1 MNRTFVFVATAAAL
15 VVAFVVGAILYR
27 SARLEQQGAAAGANA
42 EVFSR
47 AHAPTLGSP
56 QAKVVVVE
64 FLDPACGTCA
74 QFYPHVKA
82 LVRDNEGRV
91 RVVIRHIPLHPGAGD
106 VARALEASRK
116 QGRYWQTLEALL
128 SSQDRW
134 VENHVASIE
143 RAWPVLAES
152 GLNVEQLKAD
162 MNDPE
167 VARNLQAD
175 AADAK
180 ALNVTMTP
188 EYFVNGR
195 PLPSFGLEQ
204 LRALVAQ
211 AVRDA
216 Y

>member
-1 MNRTFVFVATAAAL
+1 M
-15 VVAFVVGAILYR
+15 
-27 SARLEQQGAAAGANA
+27 
-42 EVFSR
+42 
-47 AHAPTLGSP
+47 
-56 QAKVVVVE
+56 
-64 FLDPACGTCA
+64 
-74 QFYPHVKA
+74 
-82 LVRDNEGRV
+82 
-91 RVVIRHIPLHPGAGD
+91 
-106 VARALEASRK
+106 
-116 QGRYWQTLEALL
+116 
-128 SSQDRW
+128 
-134 VENHVASIE
+134 
-143 RAWPVLAES
+143 LAES
-152 GLNVEQLKAD
+152 GLNVDQLKAD